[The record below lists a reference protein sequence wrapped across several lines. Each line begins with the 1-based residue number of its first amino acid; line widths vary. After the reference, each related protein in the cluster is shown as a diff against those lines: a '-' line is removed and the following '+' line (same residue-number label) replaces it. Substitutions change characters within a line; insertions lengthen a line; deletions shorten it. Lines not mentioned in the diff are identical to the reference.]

1 MSAFERTLKYHLA
14 SYRVT
19 FTACFASV
27 QLQMPDAKPETLTVN
42 PGGADVRDGS
52 FRERR
57 VSWGQMS
64 DGGVQKSVRGGAA
77 SA

>member
-64 DGGVQKSVRGGAA
+64 DGEFKSPSGGAA